1 MWFVLHTP
9 CISNVTGHCG
19 SSTVAVDKLTLK
31 GGTEGSSLTPTFS
44 VKRVLATGHR
54 QNGGMPLE
62 C

>member
-1 MWFVLHTP
+1 
-9 CISNVTGHCG
+9 
-19 SSTVAVDKLTLK
+19 VAVDKLTLK